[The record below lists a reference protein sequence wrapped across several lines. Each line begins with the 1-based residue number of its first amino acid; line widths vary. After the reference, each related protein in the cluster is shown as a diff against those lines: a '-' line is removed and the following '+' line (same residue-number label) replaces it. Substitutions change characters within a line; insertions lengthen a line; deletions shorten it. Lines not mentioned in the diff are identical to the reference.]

1 MKKRVLS
8 TILIHLLAWTI
19 GLMWMVPFVGLFMA
33 SIRPYS
39 EIIYGWW
46 NISPFTPTISNY
58 VRAWNYPSFPLARG
72 MLNSILVAIPATV
85 IPIFFAALGGYGFAR
100 FSLPMKNYLFLIIV
114 VLLSLP
120 QQMVAIP
127 LFSMLKAAKLLDTY
141 LGLIIIN
148 TAWGIPWILFF
159 MRNYFSTLPV
169 EIEEAARVDGA
180 SDFVVFYKI
189 ILPVSVPALISAA
202 ALQFVWVWSD
212 LFFPLI
218 VIFSPEKMTAIQRL
232 PLMQGRYLVDWELLS
247 AASVMVSLVPI
258 AVFACLQRYYIRG
271 MIGWV
276 SK

>member
-1 MKKRVLS
+1 
-8 TILIHLLAWTI
+8 
-19 GLMWMVPFVGLFMA
+19 
-33 SIRPYS
+33 
-39 EIIYGWW
+39 
-46 NISPFTPTISNY
+46 
-58 VRAWNYPSFPLARG
+58 
-72 MLNSILVAIPATV
+72 
-85 IPIFFAALGGYGFAR
+85 
-100 FSLPMKNYLFLIIV
+100 
-114 VLLSLP
+114 
-120 QQMVAIP
+120 
-127 LFSMLKAAKLLDTY
+127 
-141 LGLIIIN
+141 
-148 TAWGIPWILFF
+148 